1 MTLAWLAPRST
12 YPLRTKA
19 NGNCTMVVA
28 PGLEVDSFENV
39 FDMALEIFD
48 GAVVEDE
55 IVSHGDGAAFFHF
68 FDFAVVALADG
79 LSVKGAVGALRDAFI
94 THSFR
99 DNNGEESEAARKFVL
114 EGAIFGPGVE
124 SIKNDVFLTSFNQ
137 VFGFSDSLAS
147 DPIFALGFADHLAKG
162 LFAFTVNGAFN
173 PALSH
178 LLVNHVTE
186 VNFGITEFIKIFDGY
201 GFATAAHANN
211 GENFNVLCFHIR

>member
-1 MTLAWLAPRST
+1 
-12 YPLRTKA
+12 
-19 NGNCTMVVA
+19 MVTV
-28 PGLEVDSFENV
+28 LWWWRRRLKVDSFENV
-39 FDMALEIFD
+39 FDMDLEVFD
-48 GAVVEDE
+48 GTIIENE

-186 VNFGITEFIKIFDGY
+186 VNFGITEFSKIFDGY
-201 GFATAAHANN
+201 RFATAAHANN